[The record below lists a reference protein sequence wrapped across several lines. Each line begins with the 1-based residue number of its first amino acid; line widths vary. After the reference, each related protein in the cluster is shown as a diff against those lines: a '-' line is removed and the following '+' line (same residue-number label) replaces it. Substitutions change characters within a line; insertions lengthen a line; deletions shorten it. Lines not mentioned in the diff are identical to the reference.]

1 MKRRKDAP
9 SSGVRL
15 GQGGNMAAERPS
27 AILRLAA
34 MQKLNAPANSA
45 SGAGS
50 RKDVDSFLKTY
61 EAFVVEYEKAAESND
76 MTAMMNAA
84 VKANELAEKQKTL
97 ESSQHWTQKDA
108 QKILAL
114 AARLS
119 AAMQKLNASAGAAPS
134 F

>member
-1 MKRRKDAP
+1 MKLMKKITF
-9 SSGVRL
+9 L
-15 GQGGNMAAERPS
+15 FAAG
-27 AILRLAA
+27 ILLPCA
-34 MQKLNAPANSA
+34 LF
-45 SGAGS
+45 AGS

-114 AARLS
+114 TARLS
-119 AAMQKLNASAGAAPS
+119 AAMQKLNASAGAASSPP